1 MASRPAV
8 VLLSGGMDSAV
19 TAALAVRDGFS
30 VHALTLAYGQRHG
43 VEVESAAR
51 VAEAVGAVEHRVLTL
66 DLAAIAGSSLTDS
79 TLDVPRDRDEDAI
92 GEGIPSTYVPARNT
106 VFLSLALAWAETI
119 GSRDLFI
126 GANVLDFSGYPDC
139 RPAFLAAFEATARL
153 ATRAGVEG
161 VPLTVHA
168 PLMHLTKA
176 AIVERAAELGL
187 DLGLTLSCY
196 DPVAGG
202 APCGR
207 CDACR
212 LRARGFAEAGVA
224 DPGLN
229 RSKGI

>member
-139 RPAFLAAFEATARL
+139 RPAFLAARQSINPIGAG
-153 ATRAGVEG
+153 TRC
-161 VPLTVHA
+161 H
-168 PLMHLTKA
+168 
-176 AIVERAAELGL
+176 
-187 DLGLTLSCY
+187 
-196 DPVAGG
+196 GG
-202 APCGR
+202 PR
-207 CDACR
+207 
-212 LRARGFAEAGVA
+212 
-224 DPGLN
+224 
-229 RSKGI
+229 KGEPSFT